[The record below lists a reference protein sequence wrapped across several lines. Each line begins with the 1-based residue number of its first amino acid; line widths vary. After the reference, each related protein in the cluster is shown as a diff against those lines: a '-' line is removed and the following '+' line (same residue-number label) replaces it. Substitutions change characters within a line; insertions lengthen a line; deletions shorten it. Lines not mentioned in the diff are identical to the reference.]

1 MKVPVAAE
9 LLSGIVDLLPRH
21 PDGETLARQL
31 HGSLRRAILAGVLPS
46 GHRLPSSREMAR
58 RLHVGRNTVTAAI
71 DQLVLEGYLRV
82 HRGRRPEVAL
92 PARLDPP
99 VAAVSLSRPPE
110 PGRRWDDDRWP
121 FLAEGAARPFLPGL
135 ADGRAFP
142 HDLWARCLR
151 RAARRGPAGLDQAW
165 NHPTLRT
172 ALLDHL
178 ARHRGAVAEPA
189 QVIIAPSAQAALDL
203 VARVMLGRGDLA
215 WIESP
220 GYGGARAA
228 FLAAGA
234 RVNGVPLDGAGLS
247 PAMGVG
253 RPRLIFVTP
262 SHQYPTGRLM
272 PVARR
277 RELLAFA
284 DACGALIVE
293 DDYDSDFRYDGR
305 PVAALQGLDARGRER
320 VLYVGTFSKSMFAD
334 IRVGYAVV
342 PAHLTARFE
351 IAQRAAGQIVPA
363 AVQGAL
369 ADFIGEGHFA
379 AHIRRMTRIYAA
391 RRDHLVGRLGAIA
404 AGELAVEPPPGGLQL
419 LARLPAGR
427 DDRRLA
433 ERLAQAGV
441 SARALS
447 RHFFGTPAEQG
458 LFLGFAA
465 WTEQEIDAGCAI
477 LGELLASAGESPAG
491 PVSSRP

>member
-1 MKVPVAAE
+1 MAE
-9 LLSGIVDLLPRH
+9 LLSGIIDLVPRR
-21 PDGETLARQL
+21 PDGESLAHQL
-31 HGSLRRAILAGVLPS
+31 QGNLRRAILAGVLTA
-46 GHRLPSSREMAR
+46 GYRLPSSREMAR
-58 RLHVGRNTVTAAI
+58 HLHVGRNTVTAAI

-82 HRGRRPEVAL
+82 RRGRRPEVAL
-92 PARLDPP
+92 PARLGPP
-99 VAAVSLSRPPE
+99 APAASLSRPPE
-110 PGRRWDDDRWP
+110 PARRWDDDRWP
-121 FLAEGAARPFLPGL
+121 FLAEGKGRPFLPGL
-135 ADGRAFP
+135 ADGREFP

-151 RAARRGPAGLDQAW
+151 RAARKGPAGMDQAW
-165 NHPTLRT
+165 NHPVLRA

-178 ARHRGAVAEPA
+178 ARHRGIVAEPA
-189 QVIIAPSAQAALDL
+189 QVIVAPSAQAALDL

-234 RVNGVPLDGAGLS
+234 RVYGVPLDGAGLS
-247 PAMGVG
+247 PATGVG

-320 VLYVGTFSKSMFAD
+320 VLYVGTLSKSMFAD

-342 PAHLTARFE
+342 PAHLAGRFE

-363 AVQGAL
+363 AVQSAL
-369 ADFIGEGHFA
+369 ADFVGEGHFA
-379 AHIRRMTRIYAA
+379 AHIRRMTRLYAA
-391 RRDHLVGRLGAIA
+391 RRDHLLRRFDAFSG
-404 AGELAVEPPPGGLQL
+404 GELAVEPPPGGLQL
-419 LARLPAGR
+419 LARLTPCW
-427 DDRRLA
+427 DDRRLT

-441 SARALS
+441 TVRPLS

-477 LGELLASAGESPAG
+477 LGDVLDGVAA
-491 PVSSRP
+491 